1 MISYY
6 RRKIGEEKIKKLSSF
21 QIGSWVS
28 VVDPSEEEIKYLWQ
42 KFKLD
47 KRNLYSG
54 LDENEIPRLDFIGS
68 NIYVFNKDILPSRKI
83 QTILIVIGKKFIL
96 TLSKQEPSF
105 QSKILGEKV
114 EFFTTQK
121 LKCLIKILFLINE
134 SLEKDTIKIVK
145 DVQITKLSKKE
156 LTEKNLEELLEKE
169 DFLNGLVS
177 SYQYMRL
184 VYERAIKR
192 IPFFREDKELLE
204 DLIEE
209 TNQGFNLCKSSLKT
223 ISNIRKYYDIL
234 LSNKLNKIITILTI
248 FTVLISLPA
257 AISGIYG
264 MNIALPFQKNPLA
277 FWYIVGIILIAWILF
292 IVYLRKNKII

>member
-184 VYERAIKR
+184 VYERAIKK